1 MNILELLQVDA
12 CLCITSFKE
21 ERFQNMIQL
30 RKELGI
36 HIEFIEPIR
45 DSNPS
50 LSYSKTFVET
60 IRKYKGRYKKVLM
73 LEDDCYTDLLIS
85 EIESHLILTGIPS
98 LDYDILCLGSQPYIK
113 TAVNPYLYKIDA
125 FGYMHAVCFNLEL
138 LNEEFIL
145 SVEKFSVIDGMNID
159 CGISGS
165 LHYVNNAY
173 SLKESIFLQKNFI
186 SGINSNSRNCK
197 LDFRYTRDQSL
208 CTNTNVKIE
217 RSLSQAFDYLNNF
230 GDFQCYD
237 ITFSFTS
244 MPEDGEFNMVLSDY
258 NTGIYLW
265 IYPKVNN
272 GSWVMIK
279 CPPSDRM
286 VIEMERASDGK
297 IIHREVFDLN
307 NIHLHDFTI
316 N

>member
-30 RKELGI
+30 RKELNI

-50 LSYSKTFVET
+50 LSYSKTFIET
-60 IRKYKGRYKKVLM
+60 IRKYKGKYKKVLM
-73 LEDDCYTDLLIS
+73 FEDDCYTDLLIS
-85 EIESHLILTGIPS
+85 EIESHLILAGIPS
-98 LDYDILCLGSQPYIK
+98 LDYDILSLGSQPYIK
-113 TAVNPYLYKIDA
+113 TVVNPYLYKIDA
-125 FGYMHAVCFNLEL
+125 FGYMHAVCFNLETL
-138 LNEEFIL
+138 SDDFIS
-145 SVEKFSVIDGMNID
+145 SVERFSVIEGMNID
-159 CGISGS
+159 CGISRS
-165 LHYVNNAY
+165 LSHVDDAY
-173 SLKESIFLQKNFI
+173 SLKDSIFLQKNFV
-186 SGINSNSRNCK
+186 SGINSHSRNCK

-208 CTNTNVKIE
+208 RTNTKVNIE
-217 RSLSQAFDYLNNF
+217 GQVSEAIDYLNKF
-230 GDFQCYD
+230 GDFVCYD

-258 NTGIYLW
+258 STGFYLW

-272 GSWVMIK
+272 GSWVIIK
-279 CPPSDRM
+279 CPPSDKM
-286 VIEMERASDGK
+286 IIEMERTSDGK

-307 NIHLHDFTI
+307 SIPLRDFTL